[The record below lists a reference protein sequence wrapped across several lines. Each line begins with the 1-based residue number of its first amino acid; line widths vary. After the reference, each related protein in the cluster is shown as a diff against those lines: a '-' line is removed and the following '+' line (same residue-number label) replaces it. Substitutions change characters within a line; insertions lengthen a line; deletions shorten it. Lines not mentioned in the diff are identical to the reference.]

1 MKYRWYVVHV
11 YSGSEKKVKE
21 TIEEQMKSKN
31 MVEFIEEILVPT
43 EEILEIRNSSKRLIT
58 SIVGIFVMILGF
70 EFLPTIS
77 FIKFLGF
84 TIHPL
89 VLTALILFF
98 LEIIKQLIN
107 NLKSRNYKFYLFIL
121 IYIIFFIHVIAIE
134 NMTENWKLY
143 FFFVLFQVFSVDSF
157 GYIFGKLF
165 GKSKLSFLVKISP
178 NKTIEGYIGSVIFGF
193 LFGFFILYFLSKN
206 YLDDIGIFII
216 FITSI
221 GIVITS
227 ILGDLAVSKIKRI
240 LSIDDFSNIF
250 YGHGGILDRLDS
262 ILPSF
267 TFFFWIFFLT

>member
-1 MKYRWYVVHV
+1 M
-11 YSGSEKKVKE
+11 
-21 TIEEQMKSKN
+21 
-31 MVEFIEEILVPT
+31 
-43 EEILEIRNSSKRLIT
+43 
-58 SIVGIFVMILGF
+58 
-70 EFLPTIS
+70 
-77 FIKFLGF
+77 
-84 TIHPL
+84 
-89 VLTALILFF
+89 
-98 LEIIKQLIN
+98 
-107 NLKSRNYKFYLFIL
+107 
-121 IYIIFFIHVIAIE
+121 
-134 NMTENWKLY
+134 
-143 FFFVLFQVFSVDSF
+143 
-157 GYIFGKLF
+157 
-165 GKSKLSFLVKISP
+165 KISP

-267 TFFFWIFFLT
+267 TLFFWIFFLT

>member
-1 MKYRWYVVHV
+1 M
-11 YSGSEKKVKE
+11 
-21 TIEEQMKSKN
+21 
-31 MVEFIEEILVPT
+31 
-43 EEILEIRNSSKRLIT
+43 
-58 SIVGIFVMILGF
+58 
-70 EFLPTIS
+70 
-77 FIKFLGF
+77 
-84 TIHPL
+84 
-89 VLTALILFF
+89 
-98 LEIIKQLIN
+98 
-107 NLKSRNYKFYLFIL
+107 
-121 IYIIFFIHVIAIE
+121 
-134 NMTENWKLY
+134 
-143 FFFVLFQVFSVDSF
+143 
-157 GYIFGKLF
+157 
-165 GKSKLSFLVKISP
+165 KISP

-206 YLDDIGIFII
+206 YLDVIGIFII

>member
-1 MKYRWYVVHV
+1 
-11 YSGSEKKVKE
+11 
-21 TIEEQMKSKN
+21 
-31 MVEFIEEILVPT
+31 
-43 EEILEIRNSSKRLIT
+43 LEIRNSSKRLIT
-58 SIVGIFVMILGF
+58 SIVGIFVIVLGF